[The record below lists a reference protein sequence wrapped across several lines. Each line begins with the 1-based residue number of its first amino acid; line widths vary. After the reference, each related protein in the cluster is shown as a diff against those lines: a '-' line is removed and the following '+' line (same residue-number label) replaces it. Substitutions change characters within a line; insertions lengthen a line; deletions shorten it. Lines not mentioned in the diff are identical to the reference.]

1 MFVEALIV
9 DLGDNILRAGF
20 FLIMYNISE
29 INLFA
34 YLCYALINIHEQLD
48 TLLISVL
55 RFHPNLIKIRST
67 HLLPI
72 FYRFFVFGRRV

>member
-1 MFVEALIV
+1 MFVEALIL

-29 INLFA
+29 INLFI

-48 TLLISVL
+48 TLLIL
-55 RFHPNLIKIRST
+55 NL
-67 HLLPI
+67 
-72 FYRFFVFGRRV
+72 FYPGTPVSSQSN

>member
-29 INLFA
+29 INLFV

-48 TLLISVL
+48 TLLIL
-55 RFHPNLIKIRST
+55 NL
-67 HLLPI
+67 
-72 FYRFFVFGRRV
+72 FYPGTPVSSQSN